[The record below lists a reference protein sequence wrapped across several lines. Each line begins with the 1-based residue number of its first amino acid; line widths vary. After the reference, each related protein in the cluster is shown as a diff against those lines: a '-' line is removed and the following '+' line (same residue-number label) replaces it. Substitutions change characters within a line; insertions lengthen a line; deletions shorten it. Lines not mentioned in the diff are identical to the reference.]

1 MLFISHC
8 EKQMTTISINEYIK
22 INCIDCKL
30 KSEPFQQ
37 LTEEQMHRVDEH
49 RSELSFKKGELLN
62 KQGMF
67 MTHIVFLRKGF
78 AKLYL
83 ENEDGIT
90 ILGIAKPG
98 SFIGLQA
105 LYGESVFPFS
115 AEALTDTEVC
125 MKDIG
130 VFRELILENTRFA
143 RGIIE
148 ILNADLVQAYRRMSS
163 LTTKQVN
170 SRFAELLLFMRNVL
184 YQSNPF
190 HLTISN
196 KDIADLISTSPES
209 ISRLIADFRDQG
221 IISSKGKTFE
231 IMDFNKLEALG
242 KCKSLSAA
250 KF

>member
-1 MLFISHC
+1 MAEII
-8 EKQMTTISINEYIK
+8 TNEYIK

-37 LTEEQMHRVDEH
+37 LSEEQMHRVDER

-67 MTHIVFLRKGF
+67 MTHIIFLRKGF
-78 AKLYL
+78 AKLYI
-83 ENEDGIT
+83 ENDDGKT

-125 MKDIG
+125 MKDIS
-130 VFRELILENTRFA
+130 VFRELILENTKFA

-148 ILNADLVQAYRRMSS
+148 LLNADLIQAYRRMSS
-163 LTTKQVN
+163 LSTKQVN
-170 SRFAELLLFMRNVL
+170 SRFAELLLFMCNVL
-184 YQSNPF
+184 YKSNPF
-190 HLTISN
+190 HLAISN

-209 ISRLIADFRDQG
+209 VSRLMSDFKKQS
-221 IISSKGKTFE
+221 IISSKGKTIE
-231 IMDFNKLEALG
+231 IMDIHKLETLG
-242 KCKSLSAA
+242 KCKSLSTA
-250 KF
+250 KI